1 MYNSHFVLSIC
12 TVTVSSIWEQEK
24 HHINSITGL
33 SPISS
38 CFCPVHK
45 RKIHVRWSSRTKTT
59 PSHHR
64 FALFS
69 DTAKSFILLAQ
80 SWSYW
85 LLLPRGVGDTNS
97 HPWGAEVSV
106 LACFLTF
113 FNQILIGCSH
123 LLHYSQTVSCRSE
136 KKSEYFMLWGCF
148 SMLLE

>member
-1 MYNSHFVLSIC
+1 MLSNY
-12 TVTVSSIWEQEK
+12 TVTIIVFGNGKK
-24 HHINSITGL
+24 HYNNSISGL

-45 RKIHVRWSSRTKTT
+45 RRIHVRSSSRTAL
-59 PSHHR
+59 SHHC
-64 FALFS
+64 FALSS
-69 DTAKSFILLAQ
+69 DACKSLILLAQ

-85 LLLPRGVGDTNS
+85 LLLPRGVGDTKS

-136 KKSEYFMLWGCF
+136 KSESFMLWGCF
-148 SMLLE
+148 WHKD